1 MTKLLL
7 AGGAGFIGSPLAGRL
22 LRRTD
27 VTSPTGVDPRWTG
40 PRETLALARI
50 EDSCLRFVQGGGE
63 RLDADGPSD
72 AIVPLA
78 SPGSPPWSTAE
89 PLRTASAR

>member
-7 AGGAGFIGSPLAGRL
+7 AGGAGFIGSPLAGRP

-27 VTSPTGVDPRWTG
+27 VTSPTVVDPLWTG
-40 PRETLALARI
+40 PRETLAAIGDPR
-50 EDSCLRFVQGGGE
+50 LRFVQGGVE

-72 AIVPLA
+72 VIDPLA
-78 SPGSPPWSTAE
+78 LPGSPLWDTAE
-89 PLRTASAR
+89 PLRSASAR